1 MRALRTKSVSTKLT
15 EDEYAA
21 LEALAGG
28 RSLSE
33 FARDI
38 LLNHKAAVQQPIEE
52 ELVLAEVLALRTIL
66 LNWHF
71 AIANGD
77 TPSAD
82 EMRQLIEQADQDKYQ
97 RAKDRLVEARRRE
110 P

>member
-33 FARDI
+33 FAREI
-38 LLNHKAAVQQPIEE
+38 LLEAARRKAQDEI
-52 ELVLAEVLALRTIL
+52 LLAEVLALRTIL

-71 AIANGD
+71 AVANGD
-77 TPSAD
+77 TPSED
-82 EMRQLIEQADQDKYQ
+82 DMRQLIEQADQDRFQ
-97 RAKDRLVEARRRE
+97 WAQERLIEFKRRQA
-110 P
+110 